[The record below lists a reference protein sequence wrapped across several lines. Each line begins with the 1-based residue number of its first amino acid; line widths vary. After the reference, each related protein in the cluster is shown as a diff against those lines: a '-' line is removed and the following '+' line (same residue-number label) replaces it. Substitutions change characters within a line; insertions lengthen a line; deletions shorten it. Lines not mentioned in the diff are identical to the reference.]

1 MEEEKK
7 RLMNEMKRIFQESYD
22 DLIAEIERLK
32 EEFASGDK
40 LPKKFIL
47 ETTDIVLVC
56 AALKVYRVYLEKE
69 MKNLDGDDPHAV
81 RLDTDYVH
89 AKELYAI
96 LHDAL
101 NGRFALIFK
110 RSA

>member
-1 MEEEKK
+1 MPA
-7 RLMNEMKRIFQESYD
+7 RRPYSFRSILCPDAPRAQSQGRSCNQ
-22 DLIAEIERLK
+22 LAP
-32 EEFASGDK
+32 GDK
-40 LPKKFIL
+40 LPKLWHL
-47 ETTDIVLVC
+47 EIVDIVLVC